1 MTSDTISTSKAKQA
15 SLVLTLYAFIHAI
28 ILSAFITYRTSLDRT
43 YLILLRLFLNNSIND
58 IVFFNI

>member
-15 SLVLTLYAFIHAI
+15 SLVLTLYALIHAI